1 MSSNDQPIVNPL
13 DLLPEEQETNEIISD
28 KLIKTRKSKSSKK
41 KSKKKGEYAEPIE
54 EETIVKLTPSIKI
67 DKEEK
72 APITYINPTL
82 VKYISMDILHS
93 PYLLDKKINFIG
105 LKKLYPTLQIITTQA
120 VGRTLNEVK
129 NTKYKVIHDSLLKIS
144 PNDFIFYIDSTLNQL
159 KKIDLAKI
167 PTTTDL
173 AVIKTL
179 KNSYTTDI
187 MLFKA
192 SRIRELFSV
201 VNNKL
206 NPKQNLQN
214 IINYA
219 LQHNFKIEYLN
230 NYVK

>member
-1 MSSNDQPIVNPL
+1 MSSNDQPTVNPL
-13 DLLPEEQETNEIISD
+13 DLLTADQETNKIISD
-28 KLIKTRKSKSSKK
+28 KLIKPRKSKSSKR
-41 KSKKKGEYAEPIE
+41 KSKKKDEYAEPIE

-72 APITYINPTL
+72 APIAYINPTL

-105 LKKLYPTLQIITTQA
+105 LKKLYPTLQIITTRA
-120 VGRTLNEVK
+120 AGRTLNEVK
-129 NTKYKVIHDSLLKIS
+129 NTKFKVIHDSLLKTS
-144 PNDFIFYIDSTLNQL
+144 PNDFIFYIDLTLNQL

-173 AVIKTL
+173 AVIKTI

-201 VNNKL
+201 VNNKI

>member
-13 DLLPEEQETNEIISD
+13 DLLTEEQETNKIFSD
-28 KLIKTRKSKSSKK
+28 KLIKPRKSKSSKK

-129 NTKYKVIHDSLLKIS
+129 NTKFKVIHDSLLKIS

>member
-1 MSSNDQPIVNPL
+1 MSSNDQPTVNPL
-13 DLLPEEQETNEIISD
+13 DLLTADQETNKIISD
-28 KLIKTRKSKSSKK
+28 KLIKPRKSKSSKK

-72 APITYINPTL
+72 APISYINPAL

-129 NTKYKVIHDSLLKIS
+129 NTKFKVIYDSLLKTS
-144 PNDFIFYIDSTLNQL
+144 PNDFIFYIDLTLNQL